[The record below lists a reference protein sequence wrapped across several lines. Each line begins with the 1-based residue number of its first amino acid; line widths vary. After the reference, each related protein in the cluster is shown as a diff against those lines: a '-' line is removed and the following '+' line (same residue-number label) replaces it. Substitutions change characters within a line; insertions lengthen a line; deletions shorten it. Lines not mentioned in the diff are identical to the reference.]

1 MPQMVLQNELQQQH
15 KQCASVF
22 DGNGET
28 PDTPSGDGD
37 FGLMKVQW
45 SFVLHVGCAFWSIS
59 TKVELFYGL
68 KDKHLNCAT
77 HATLIRCSSLTT
89 VHDVA

>member
-1 MPQMVLQNELQQQH
+1 MNNSNTS
-15 KQCASVF
+15 CVF
-22 DGNGET
+22 LCDDNGET
-28 PDTPSGDGD
+28 PDTPSGDDD
-37 FGLMKVQW
+37 FGLMKAQW

-68 KDKHLNCAT
+68 KDKHINCAT

-89 VHDVA
+89 VHDLA